1 LLDYSS
7 NRLRLTTNL
16 KRKYGDWALVTG
28 ATSGIGAEIARQL
41 AAQGIN
47 IVLVARKKKA
57 LKEHSDELK
66 KLYKVETLTISAD
79 LSTSEGI
86 EKVSEVE
93 QDIDL
98 LVLAAG
104 YETNGAFEKANIEQE
119 LQVLELNVTS
129 VLCLTHHFSKLM
141 VERGRGGILLVSG
154 LVAHMPAP
162 YFSNYAGTKAY
173 VLHMGTS
180 LHGELKP
187 KGVDVSVLSPGLTD
201 TPMTRD
207 AFVDWSKMPM
217 PSTDPAAVAKA
228 ALDGLGKQL
237 LIIPGLSNKLLAMTM
252 KLTSPGIQSRVDEL
266 IIKRAISTDH
276 I

>member
-1 LLDYSS
+1 M
-7 NRLRLTTNL
+7 TTNL

-47 IVLVARKKKA
+47 IVLIARNKKA
-57 LKEHSDELK
+57 LKEHSDQLK
-66 KLYKVETLTISAD
+66 KLHKVETLTISAD
-79 LSTSEGI
+79 LTTTEGM
-86 EKVSEVE
+86 EKVTQVE

-104 YETNGAFEKANIEQE
+104 YETNGAFEKTHLDQE
-119 LQVLELNVTS
+119 LRLLQLNVSS
-129 VLCLTHHFSKLM
+129 VLYLTHHFSSSM
-141 VERGRGGILLVSG
+141 VEKGCGAILLVSG

-162 YFSNYAGTKAY
+162 YFSNYAGSKAY

-180 LHGELKP
+180 LHGELKA

-201 TPMTRD
+201 TPMARD
-207 AFVDWSKMPM
+207 ASVDWSKMPM
-217 PSTDPAAVAKA
+217 PGTEPAAVAKA

-237 LIIPGLSNKLLAMTM
+237 LVIPGLSNKFLAMTM
-252 KLTSPGIQSRVDEL
+252 KLTPPGFQSRVDEL

>member
-1 LLDYSS
+1 M
-7 NRLRLTTNL
+7 TTNL
-16 KRKYGDWALVTG
+16 KRRYGDWALVTG
-28 ATSGIGAEIARQL
+28 ATSGIGAEIAGQL

-57 LKEHSDELK
+57 LKEHSDKLK
-66 KLYKVETLTISAD
+66 KLHNVETLAISAD
-79 LSTSEGI
+79 LSTAEGM
-86 EKVSEVE
+86 EKVTQVE
-93 QDIDL
+93 RDIDL

-104 YETNGAFEKANIEQE
+104 YETNGAFEKADIEKE
-119 LQVLELNVTS
+119 LQLLKLNVIS
-129 VLCLTHHFSKLM
+129 VLHMTHHFSRLM
-141 VERGRGGILLVSG
+141 VQRGRGAILLVSG

-180 LHGELKP
+180 LHGELNP

-201 TPMTRD
+201 TPMAHD
-207 AFVDWSKMPM
+207 ALVDWSKMPM

-237 LIIPGLSNKLLAMTM
+237 LIIPGLSNKVLAMTM
-252 KLTSPGIQSRVDEL
+252 KLTPPGIQSRVDEL
-266 IIKRAISTDH
+266 IIKRAISKDH